1 MEISGTAGQ
10 KVRQILRGRRGKNL
24 REYLAAYLFIFP
36 AVFLIFM
43 FGIFPVGFALFVSMH
58 KWRLKRGDFIGIENF
73 ISAVDDLAYVTMF
86 ALGIGAI
93 VAAYMLIRAVRARA
107 AEYDEKPW
115 LMAIPGSFYAAA
127 LLAFIYWV
135 FVQLP
140 EVLDIA
146 NKIVGLEKT
155 REMFLNLLGEA
166 FRAESVQP
174 AWGVLVWTLGVSVVV
189 SVAGW
194 RLWRNRRN
202 LSYQTQFGLA
212 GFSLAVGIFLLVW
225 AFREV
230 LEAYALAAAEGVEPP
245 IWPHVIAIAS
255 GVLLAMAGWKLWRSA
270 EGQFTNLGFWG
281 RILGALIL
289 MTGAVLL
296 VIYIP
301 AAGAMGDKDIWLG
314 LRVTVFYSL
323 GTVPFQLAISLFLA
337 ILLFRKMRGSEAFR
351 IIFFL
356 PYVTPAVAGAAVFR
370 QLFSNRPQAPANA
383 VLKLIGIDTQQW
395 LREPDGIFSMLAES
409 IGFTLPD
416 WAGGPSQA
424 LVVVMLYSIWTF
436 VGYDIVIYLA
446 GLGNIPTDLVESAE
460 IDGAGKWH
468 VFRHITFPLLSPTT
482 YFLSLIAII
491 GTFKAFGHIF
501 VLSLGEALG
510 TTDTFSVVIFREF
523 FEKTRYGYASAMAFV
538 LFAIILSL
546 TYVNNKIQG
555 SRVFYG

>member
-1 MEISGTAGQ
+1 M
-10 KVRQILRGRRGKNL
+10 
-24 REYLAAYLFIFP
+24 REYLTAYFFIFP
-36 AVFLIFM
+36 AVFLIFL

-58 KWRLKRGDFIGIENF
+58 KWRLKRGDFIGIQHF

-93 VAAYMLIRAVRARA
+93 IAAFLLIRRLKENAV
-107 AEYDEKPW
+107 EYGDRPW
-115 LMAIPGSFYAAA
+115 LLAIPG
-127 LLAFIYWV
+127 LLYSTTTLSFIYWA
-135 FVQLP
+135 FLQLP

-146 NKIVGLEKT
+146 NKIVGVEKT
-155 REMFLNLLGEA
+155 RELFLNLLSEA
-166 FRAESVQP
+166 FRAETVQP
-174 AWGVLVWTLGVSVVV
+174 AWGALVWIALTSVVV
-189 SVAGW
+189 SVISW
-194 RLWRNRRN
+194 RIWQNRRN
-202 LSYQTQFGLA
+202 MAYQVQFAMA
-212 GFSLAVGIFLLVW
+212 GFSLAVGGFLLVTTY
-225 AFREV
+225 REV
-230 LEAYALAAAEGVEPP
+230 VQAYSLAAAEGIEPP
-245 IWPHVIAIAS
+245 IWPHIILIAT
-255 GVLLAMAGWKLWRSA
+255 GVLFAVVGWKFWRGA
-270 EGQFTNLGFWG
+270 EGRISTIGFWG
-281 RILGALIL
+281 RIFAAFVF
-289 MTGAVLL
+289 MTGAVMLA
-296 VIYIP
+296 IYVP

-356 PYVTPAVAGAAVFR
+356 PYVTPAVASAAVFR

-383 VLKLIGIDTQQW
+383 VLKLFGVDTQQW
-395 LREPDGIFSMLAES
+395 LREPDGIFSMLAET
-409 IGFTLPD
+409 IGFNLPD

-424 LVVVMLYSIWTF
+424 LVVIMLYSIWTF

-446 GLGNIPTDLVESAE
+446 GLGNIPADLVESAE
-460 IDGAGKWH
+460 IDGAGKWQ

-491 GTFKAFGHIF
+491 GTFKAFNHIF

-523 FEKTRYGYASAMAFV
+523 FEKVRYGYASAMAFV